1 MTGRVAALGAAAAAL
16 VLGVVL
22 AASSGPSARPGAV
35 AAPPAVAPAAS
46 TPPGGAPAP
55 TGPLIGPG
63 GCSVAAPPPGPG
75 GATFVVCYRLS
86 GQVTAEG
93 GFVDRGQGAGAL
105 SCAAWAARGDQP
117 AGTEGSVLLLPDPGD
132 AGITVNGQPLGFF
145 LEIGNYAGP
154 GVYGPSPVAESVTYG
169 TAESWSTNA
178 DTAATL
184 SAQVSPDGSGTV
196 TAGGL
201 RNDASTG
208 GTETVTERWTCSAAA
223 GA

>member
-1 MTGRVAALGAAAAAL
+1 MTGRVAALGGAAAAL
-16 VLGVVL
+16 VLAVVL
-22 AASSGPSARPGAV
+22 AASSGPPARPGAV
-35 AAPPAVAPAAS
+35 AAPPSVAPAS

-55 TGPLIGPG
+55 AGPLTGPG
-63 GCSVAAPPPGPG
+63 GCSVPAPSPGPG
-75 GATFVVCYRLS
+75 GVTFVVCYRLS

-93 GFVDRGQGAGAL
+93 GFVDRGQGAGAP
-105 SCAAWAARGDQP
+105 SCVAWAAHGNQP
-117 AGTEGSVLLLPDPGD
+117 AGTAGGVLLLPDPGD
-132 AGITVNGQPLGFF
+132 AGITVNGRPLGFF

-178 DTAATL
+178 DAAATF

-208 GTETVTERWTCSAAA
+208 GTETVTESWTCSVGA
-223 GA
+223 GG